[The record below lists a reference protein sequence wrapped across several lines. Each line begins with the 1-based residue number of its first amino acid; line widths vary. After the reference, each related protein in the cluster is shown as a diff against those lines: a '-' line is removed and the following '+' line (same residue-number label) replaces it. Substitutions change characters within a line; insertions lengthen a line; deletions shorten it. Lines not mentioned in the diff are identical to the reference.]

1 MQKFVSVVG
10 GALSKLLGT
19 SKAESLNSVTT
30 VFLGQT
36 EAPILIK
43 PYLARLTNS
52 EFFAIMVSGMTAVAG
67 SVLVG
72 YANGYSVRA
81 LISGA
86 IMATPSSLLI
96 AKLIMPETEKVDN
109 NVELSTEREDANV
122 IDATRCI

>member
-1 MQKFVSVVG
+1 MQKFVSIVG

-52 EFFAIMVSGMTAVAG
+52 EFFTIMVSGMTAVAG

-72 YANGYSVRA
+72 YANNGYSVRA
-81 LISGA
+81 LISVPQLWRLHRA
-86 IMATPSSLLI
+86 Y
-96 AKLIMPETEKVDN
+96 
-109 NVELSTEREDANV
+109 
-122 IDATRCI
+122 